1 MVQLHTVNRPDHQQS
16 ETAAVTNAL
25 SQLKNDS
32 TATIPIEDEN
42 KYLVEFS
49 ENDSE
54 NPKNWSQVKK
64 WTVVFAITLIN
75 ICTGLAMTVY
85 ASIGDTMMRDTGAT
99 HLEYI
104 SGMTT
109 FMLSVA
115 FLPLILSPMSESFG
129 RRKIY
134 LVTTSLHALLFLPQI
149 LVKNI
154 AVIVVMRLLQGG
166 CSSVGNTLVGGSIAD
181 MFNASERGLPMAVFS
196 LFAIGTQ
203 GVGPSW
209 SGYAQINLDG
219 IRGLGGWQWALW
231 ITFIINCISSII
243 NILVLKETRANV
255 IIERRAHA
263 LQTRTGL
270 PYYATGTVKFTAKDI
285 TMSLKRSFQ
294 LFIEPIVFALSL
306 WCGFLWGVVYLILA
320 AIPSTFEAA
329 YGFNPGQSHL
339 VLISIT
345 IGSVIGFLSNF
356 HQQSLYRRRAAR
368 SVNNKCNP
376 EVRLYWTCAGGLLF
390 SFGCLIMAWTTRNE
404 VQFVIPCLFGLV
416 MLIWGIYVVYT
427 ALFNYLS
434 DCYETY
440 ASSAQASTSAFRNFL
455 GAIFPLFSMKMYEE
469 MTAPWASTLIG
480 LIGLALS
487 IIPFLLIMNG
497 PAIRSK
503 SKIASQLAKS
513 EEREAVHPT
522 LKSVPTLNKV

>member
-1 MVQLHTVNRPDHQQS
+1 MVQLRPDQLQPSAHDTINS
-16 ETAAVTNAL
+16 AKL
-25 SQLKNDS
+25 STLKNES
-32 TATIPIEDEN
+32 TATIPIQDEN
-42 KYLVEFS
+42 KYLVEF
-49 ENDSE
+49 EPNDPE
-54 NPKNWSQVKK
+54 NPKNWTSLKK

-85 ASIGDTMMRDTGAT
+85 ASIGDTMMRDTGAS

-115 FLPLILSPMSESFG
+115 FLPLILSPISESFG

-149 LVKNI
+149 LVRNI
-154 AVIVVMRLLQGG
+154 AVIVVMRLVQGG

-181 MFNASERGLPMAVFS
+181 MFDASDRGLPMAVFS

-219 IRGLGGWQWALW
+219 VRGYGGWQWALW
-231 ITFIINCISSII
+231 ITFIINCISSLI
-243 NILVLKETRANV
+243 NIFVLKETRANV
-255 IIERRAHA
+255 LIERRAVA
-263 LQTRTGL
+263 LKKKTGL
-270 PYYATGTVKFTAKDI
+270 PYYATGTAHFNPRDMYLSV
-285 TMSLKRSFQ
+285 KRSFQ
-294 LFIEPIVFALSL
+294 LFVEPIVFALSL

-356 HQQSLYRRRAAR
+356 HQQALYRKRAAR
-368 SVNNKCNP
+368 SVNNKCAP
-376 EVRLYWTCAGGLLF
+376 EVRLYWSCAGGLLF
-390 SFGCLIMAWTTRNE
+390 SFGCIIMAWTTRSE
-404 VQFVIPCLFGLV
+404 VHYVIPCLFGLIL
-416 MLIWGIYVVYT
+416 LIWGIYVVYT

-440 ASSAQASTSAFRNFL
+440 ASSAQASTSSFRNFL
-455 GAIFPLFSMKMYEE
+455 GAIFPLFSMKMYEG

-480 LIGLALS
+480 LVGFALAA
-487 IIPFLLIMNG
+487 IPFLLIMNG
-497 PAIRSK
+497 SAIRSK
-503 SKIASQLAKS
+503 SKIASQLARD
-513 EEREAVHPT
+513 EERVAVQPT
-522 LKSVPTLNKV
+522 LKNVPTLNKV